1 MELEI
6 NNKKQT
12 LYFGVGFVREL
23 DEVAGLKR
31 SGVSFGMGMSISLPG
46 LDAFDP
52 AVLSDV
58 IYSATVTNSPRV
70 GRAEVDAYIDTLD
83 VKALEKLF
91 SDIQKGVNEA
101 NALKVAL
108 KNTKA

>member
-23 DEVAGLKR
+23 DQVAGIKS
-31 SGVSFGMGMSISLPG
+31 SGMTFGMGLSITIPALSM
-46 LDAFDP
+46 FDP
-52 AVLSDV
+52 AALSDV

-70 GRAEVDAYIDTLD
+70 AHEEVDGYVDTLD
-83 VKALEKLF
+83 EKKLEKLF
-91 SDIQKGVNEA
+91 NDVQKEVNSA

-108 KNTKA
+108 KNLKA